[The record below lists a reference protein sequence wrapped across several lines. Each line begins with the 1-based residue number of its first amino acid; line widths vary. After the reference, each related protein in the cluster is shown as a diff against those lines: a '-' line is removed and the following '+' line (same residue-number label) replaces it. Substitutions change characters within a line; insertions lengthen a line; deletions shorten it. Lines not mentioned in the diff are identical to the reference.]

1 MAISRK
7 SIEVHAIA
15 GKHGTLS
22 KNYLGEESGAEY
34 SVSTAVPVEFR
45 CTAPAPYTCVYNIMT
60 FFYDYCAM
68 NEKYNEPNTK
78 KKKKEKENDKSTLKK
93 TRRIIP
99 TLAKGLIALVLPL
112 PPPSNRKF
120 A

>member
-68 NEKYNEPNTK
+68 NEKYNESNTK
-78 KKKKEKENDKSTLKK
+78 KKKKKK
-93 TRRIIP
+93 KRKMTNQ
-99 TLAKGLIALVLPL
+99 
-112 PPPSNRKF
+112 PSRKH
-120 A
+120 AE